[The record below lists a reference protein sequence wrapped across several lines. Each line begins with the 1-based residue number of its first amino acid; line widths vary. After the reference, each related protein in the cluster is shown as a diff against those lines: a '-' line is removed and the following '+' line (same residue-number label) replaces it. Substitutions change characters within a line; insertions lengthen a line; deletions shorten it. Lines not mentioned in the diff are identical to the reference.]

1 MNIHLTKM
9 GPLNENENEKV
20 RKQIKENEAPGSD
33 GITSEV
39 LKRCEVKVLCYLQNE
54 KIGVVVV
61 QN

>member
-1 MNIHLTKM
+1 M

-20 RKQIKENEAPGSD
+20 RKQTKENEAPGSD

-54 KIGVVVV
+54 KIGVAVV